1 MDPLHNES
9 ENLCKKYSYKVL
21 RNIVFK
27 LAFWRTSNLS
37 FLRRLANFVLSE
49 IPQKWKDK
57 QTGCL
62 TGKQKVAEICTKS
75 LSINTFM
82 KDIFLVSLSSFQYCI
97 PYWLYPEN
105 TTVLPRKVYKVF
117 YWNFFLWFM
126 KPLLHSFRNLFGH
139 PETQCVNV

>member
-62 TGKQKVAEICTKS
+62 TGKQKVTRKSVRNRWALIPLWKIFSLLVWAPFSIVSLIGCIQKIRLFYQERSTRYSIEIFSCDSWNLCCTHSEIC
-75 LSINTFM
+75 LAI
-82 KDIFLVSLSSFQYCI
+82 
-97 PYWLYPEN
+97 
-105 TTVLPRKVYKVF
+105 RKP
-117 YWNFFLWFM
+117 NA
-126 KPLLHSFRNLFGH
+126 
-139 PETQCVNV
+139 